1 MLEQSPSSHYLHH
14 RKLKKLCSFIITERC
29 IKNFGFTL
37 NFVSRCTYLF
47 FSFFFLGKAG
57 SAKLKWEL
65 GIECL
70 PYLSVLA
77 ILHFFG
83 P

>member
-14 RKLKKLCSFIITERC
+14 RNLKKLCSFIITERC

-47 FSFFFLGKAG
+47 FSFFFFRESRLCEVKV
-57 SAKLKWEL
+57 
-65 GIECL
+65 GIRD
-70 PYLSVLA
+70 
-77 ILHFFG
+77 
-83 P
+83 